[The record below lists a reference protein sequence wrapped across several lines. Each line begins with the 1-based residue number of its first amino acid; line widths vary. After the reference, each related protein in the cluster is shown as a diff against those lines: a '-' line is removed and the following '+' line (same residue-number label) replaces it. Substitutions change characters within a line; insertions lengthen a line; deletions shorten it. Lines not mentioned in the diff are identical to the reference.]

1 MTDKHPSVLIISAV
15 NPMHSAGIVAMN
27 FYMALKTTGYDV
39 DFLTKCKVKGHPE
52 FDYIYDLTHWPNYIK
67 YLLEKRSFKRS
78 TAKRKA
84 IPQIG
89 NHVFDYG
96 YEDDAP
102 VPVELILNHIRKQ
115 YDVVYIVFWSQF
127 ISYST
132 IEAIYNKLHC
142 QIHLR
147 CVDNQPVTGGC
158 HFINGCQRL
167 SVGCGYCPGLIDGGE
182 NDFTHYN
189 IEYRKKVFAEVRP
202 IVYGNTHMQLIY
214 RQSELLR
221 TYNRLE
227 TVYPLV
233 DNGHFYDIDKK
244 KARQVLNMPRD
255 KKFILFFGATLLTEE
270 RKGMKYLLEAL
281 NLFYNKLNEEQRRE
295 VLVVIAGYNADEI
308 RKHIKFDVKIVGFV
322 SLEQLPLYYAMANVY
337 LSPSIDD
344 AGPSMV
350 NQSLS
355 CGTPVVAFN
364 IGTALDM
371 IQGENTGYCAQ
382 LRDTDD
388 FANGILSIYNS
399 SLDKYKEMC
408 VECRRI
414 AVERTSDEAFAKDF
428 LRIYKKYQNA
438 ER

>member
-1 MTDKHPSVLIISAV
+1 MTDNLPSVLIISAV
-15 NPMHSAGIVAMN
+15 NPMHSAGTVAMN
-27 FYMALKTTGYDV
+27 FYMALKKAGYDV

-67 YLLEKRSFKRS
+67 YLLEKRSFRRS

-158 HFINGCQRL
+158 HFIGDCQRIME
-167 SVGCGYCPGLIDGGE
+167 GCGFCPGLKEGGAD
-182 NDFTHYN
+182 DFTRYN
-189 IEYRKKVFAEVRP
+189 VEYRKRVLSVVRP
-202 IVYGNTHMQLIY
+202 VIYGNTHMQNIY
-214 RQSELLR
+214 RNTYLLSD
-221 TYNRLE
+221 YERLE

-233 DNGHFYDIDKK
+233 DNKHFHVIDKEE
-244 KARQVLNMPRD
+244 ARRLLNIPAD
-255 KKFILFFGATLLTEE
+255 KKFIMFFGSTILTEE
-270 RKGMKYLLEAL
+270 RKGMKYLLKAL
-281 NLFYNKLNEEQRRE
+281 DIVYDTLQPEQRQE
-295 VLVVIAGYNADEI
+295 VLIVIAGRRVKEI
-308 RKHIKFDVKIVGFV
+308 KQYIQFEALDAGFV
-322 SLEQLPLYYAMANVY
+322 SLEQLPLYYSMANAY
-337 LSPSIDD
+337 LSPSVDD

-350 NQSLS
+350 NQALS
-355 CGTPVVAFN
+355 CGTPVVAFD

-371 IQGENTGYCAQ
+371 IQGHNTGYCAA
-382 LRDTDD
+382 LRDAND
-388 FANGILSIYNS
+388 FAKGILHIYNCS
-399 SLDKYKEMC
+399 QDEYNAICQECRHIALEKTTEEAFVKDFQRIYEKYK
-408 VECRRI
+408 
-414 AVERTSDEAFAKDF
+414 
-428 LRIYKKYQNA
+428 N
-438 ER
+438 